1 MTDFITFLGPPLAG
15 CILLSIV
22 YTYLGCH
29 VLKREIIFIDLSLAQ
44 LAALGTTVAFV
55 NGLDLESNEATILS
69 ILFIVVG
76 SLFFAWARKFSN
88 AIPHEAVIGIIYI
101 FSASA
106 GLLLSSQSSHGA
118 EHIRSMLNGSILWI
132 TWAGILKLLAIL
144 IIPALIHFIYR
155 SQMVDFSNSY
165 KEQETKL
172 SSKAYLWDFLFY
184 FSIGIIIVFSIKS
197 AGVFLIFTW
206 LIVPAACVSLFFDSL
221 YKQFVFGSI
230 LGAIVSSMGLT
241 LSYWMD
247 LPTGST
253 IVCVFGVT
261 FLISLVTYRGTPKKQ

>member
-1 MTDFITFLGPPLAG
+1 MTDFITFMGPPMAG
-15 CILLSIV
+15 CLILSVV

-55 NGLDLESNEATILS
+55 NGMDLDSKEATYFS
-69 ILFIVVG
+69 ILFIVAG
-76 SLFFAWARKFSN
+76 SLFFAWARKFSH

-101 FSASA
+101 FSAST
-106 GLLLSSQSSHGA
+106 GLLLSSQSPHGA
-118 EHIRSMLNGSILWI
+118 EHIRNLLSGSILWI
-132 TWAGILKLLAIL
+132 TWAGILKLLIIL
-144 IIPALIHFIYR
+144 VIPALVHFVYHR
-155 SQMVDFSNSY
+155 QMVNFSNTY
-165 KEQETKL
+165 KEQNLKF
-172 SSKAYLWDFLFY
+172 SSKACLWDFYFY
-184 FSIGIIIVFSIKS
+184 FSIGIIIVYSIKS

-221 YKQFVFGSI
+221 YKQFAYGST
-230 LGAIVSSMGLT
+230 LGAIVSCIGLT

-253 IVCVFGVT
+253 IVCVFGVV
-261 FLISLVTYRGTPKKQ
+261 FLITLFIYRGSPMKR

>member
-1 MTDFITFLGPPLAG
+1 MTDFITFMGPPMAG
-15 CILLSIV
+15 CIILSMI

-55 NGLDLESNEATILS
+55 NGLDLESYEATGFS
-69 ILFIVVG
+69 ILFIVAG

-101 FSASA
+101 LSAST

-118 EHIRSMLNGSILWI
+118 EHIRSMLNGSILWM
-132 TWAGILKLLAIL
+132 TWAGILKLIAVLV
-144 IIPALIHFIYR
+144 IPALIHFIYHR
-155 SQMVDFSNSY
+155 QMVSFSNTY
-165 KEQETKL
+165 KEQQSKL
-172 SSKAYLWDFLFY
+172 SSKAYLWDFIFY

-221 YKQFVFGSI
+221 YKQFAYGSI
-230 LGAIVSSMGLT
+230 LGAIVSCIGLT
-241 LSYWMD
+241 ISFWMD

-253 IVCVFGVT
+253 IVCVFGVI
-261 FLISLVTYRGTPKKQ
+261 FLITLVTYRGSPIKR

>member
-1 MTDFITFLGPPLAG
+1 MTDFITFMAPPMAG
-15 CILLSIV
+15 CILLSMV

-55 NGLDLESNEATILS
+55 NGLDLESSEATLLS
-69 ILFIVVG
+69 ILFIVAG

-88 AIPHEAVIGIIYI
+88 VIPHEAVIGIIYI
-101 FSASA
+101 FSAST
-106 GLLLSSQSSHGA
+106 GLLLSSKSSHGA
-118 EHIRSMLNGSILWI
+118 EHFRNLLNGSLLWI
-132 TWAGILKLLAIL
+132 TWESIIKLIIIL
-144 IIPALIHFIYR
+144 IIPALIHFIYHR
-155 SQMVDFSNSY
+155 QMVNFSNTY
-165 KEQETKL
+165 KEQELKL

-184 FSIGIIIVFSIKS
+184 FSIGLIIVFSIRS

-221 YKQFVFGSI
+221 YKQFAYGSV
-230 LGAIVSSMGLT
+230 LGAIVSCLGLI

-253 IVCVFGVT
+253 IVCVFGII
-261 FLISLVTYRGTPKKQ
+261 FLFTLATYRISPIKR